1 MLPTPQR
8 ATTAALT
15 LVLATEARASRRA
28 SESQRSSRL
37 SNRNIPR
44 ACLELDDVEALATL
58 YPDCSGQ
65 SLSVVTC
72 HKVAHN
78 IGIVRVA
85 LYVLV
90 PLLLALVGILA
101 CAALVRLHLAREL
114 VKSRQQRED
123 FVVDDD
129 DLGYADDG
137 EDHLLNDQQ
146 QKGGRRNSGA
156 SSSSQVLLL
165 PLHAR
170 PRPPLSSTAPTI
182 DTRIPPVTDC
192 LYD

>member
-1 MLPTPQR
+1 MLCYLLELLLEFIIEVGVVFRNNFKSNTQSLPPYK
-8 ATTAALT
+8 AVAM
-15 LVLATEARASRRA
+15 
-28 SESQRSSRL
+28 SSRTKRTTGLGKKKQKL
-37 SNRNIPR
+37 SALDQLRKAREGGGRNDQYV
-44 ACLELDDVEALATL
+44 EEEEEDVYDVMDEEK
-58 YPDCSGQ
+58 Y
-65 SLSVVTC
+65 
-72 HKVAHN
+72 
-78 IGIVRVA
+78 
-85 LYVLV
+85 
-90 PLLLALVGILA
+90 
-101 CAALVRLHLAREL
+101 REL

>member
-1 MLPTPQR
+1 LLELLLDFIIEVGVFRNNFKSNTQSLPPYK
-8 ATTAALT
+8 AVAM
-15 LVLATEARASRRA
+15 
-28 SESQRSSRL
+28 SSRTKRTTGLGKKKQKL
-37 SNRNIPR
+37 SALDQLRKAREGGGRNDQYV
-44 ACLELDDVEALATL
+44 EEEEEDVYDVLDEEK
-58 YPDCSGQ
+58 Y
-65 SLSVVTC
+65 
-72 HKVAHN
+72 
-78 IGIVRVA
+78 
-85 LYVLV
+85 
-90 PLLLALVGILA
+90 
-101 CAALVRLHLAREL
+101 REL